1 MVIQVREAQRVSY
14 RINPRRNILIK
25 LTKIKYKE
33 NILKSAREKQ
43 KIAYKGISIKLSADL
58 STESLQARR
67 EQQDVLKALK
77 GEKPTTTILYPARI
91 SFRFEGEIKGFTDKQ
106 KLREF
111 STTKSA
117 LQQMIKE
124 LL

>member
-91 SFRFEGEIKGFTDKQ
+91 SFRFEGEIKGFTDKK